1 MGPSQEVQ
9 SSSKGRGEAE
19 AAERQYGLEEM
30 PGRDSGGAFRVE
42 IAVKLGC
49 KTGRGSAARVEHA
62 QVT

>member
-1 MGPSQEVQ
+1 MHLSVAVWLGEVCRLVDEAWDIKACLSHSIIGSGP
-9 SSSKGRGEAE
+9 
-19 AAERQYGLEEM
+19 
-30 PGRDSGGAFRVE
+30 FRVE